1 MEVQPAAL
9 QPGGGWQL
17 AIEPV
22 GLAIPNAWPDWLHG
36 APRGWSLVLG
46 LACYGLW
53 CFALVPR
60 YWRGRRGVCR
70 GLALF
75 GTRIVRELARPPM
88 VWITLLGTFYVA
100 AVWWLG
106 GTAWRGLLSSLVGLA
121 VSGSVVWAV
130 RLVGTWALRREA
142 MGFGDVTLM
151 MMIGTYLGWQAG
163 LIIFFV
169 SPFAGLLVGVAQI
182 VLRRGDVIPYGPFL
196 CLGTLAVMIYW
207 GQFWNPQTLQP
218 VFGMGWLVL
227 LVMVVGMLLLGMMLA
242 VWRVIK
248 TWLFGG

>member
-1 MEVQPAAL
+1 MA
-9 QPGGGWQL
+9 
-17 AIEPV
+17 
-22 GLAIPNAWPDWLHG
+22 
-36 APRGWSLVLG
+36 
-46 LACYGLW
+46 
-53 CFALVPR
+53 
-60 YWRGRRGVCR
+60 
-70 GLALF
+70 
-75 GTRIVRELARPPM
+75 
-88 VWITLLGTFYVA
+88 WITLLGALYVA
-100 AVWWLG
+100 AIWWQG
-106 GTAWRGLLSSLVGLA
+106 GTAWRGLLSSLVGLV

-196 CLGTLAVMIYW
+196 CLGALAVMIYW
-207 GQFWNPQTLQP
+207 GRFWNAQTLQP

-227 LVMVVGMLLLGMMLA
+227 LVMVVGMLLLGIVLA
-242 VWRVIK
+242 IWRMIK
-248 TWLFGG
+248 MRLFGK